1 MTAADLLVVGRIAT
15 LAGEH
20 GLGIVEAL
28 AISGGRVVAAGSLAE
43 VGSLAGPST
52 RRVDLAPDEVAIPGL
67 TDSHL
72 HLAEASLDDDKIDL
86 TAAAT
91 LADALDRIAEAHAA
105 LAPGAWLEGHG
116 WESDRWGGGWPTA
129 TDLARVAPGRPA
141 SIWAH
146 DHHSLWTS
154 EAGLEIAE
162 IDSATPD
169 PPGGVIRR
177 DATGHPTGVLHEAA
191 ARLVTGRVPPITA
204 DDLERAIPRLAGRL
218 LALGV
223 VAVHDPGQL
232 SLQEGL
238 GPAYEAYR
246 RLANA
251 GRLAIRIHA
260 AIRPEQLDAAIA
272 ADIRSGD
279 SLGDPA
285 GRARVGWLKLF
296 ADGTLGSRTAALL
309 EPIESEPGRPLP
321 VGTERGV
328 FMTEPAA
335 LAVLAERA
343 AAAGIASQ
351 IHAIGDHAVRV
362 ALDALAPTVGRAS
375 LVPRL
380 EHVQLVHPDD
390 VPRFHRAGIAASVQP
405 VHLRSDAA
413 AARRVWGGRAERFGY
428 AWATLARSGAL
439 LAFGTDAPVEPIDPW
454 PGLAIAV
461 IRADPSWP
469 AGTAPFGPAE
479 ALTLDQALRAATIG
493 PAVTAAEPDRGRL
506 IPGQLVDLAVIPAAA
521 LREPVEPGGPLA
533 TARPRL
539 VLVDG
544 AVAFEA

>member
-1 MTAADLLVVGRIAT
+1 MTAAELLVAGRIAT

-28 AISGGRVVAAGSLAE
+28 AMSGGRVVAAGHLAE
-43 VGSLAGPST
+43 VEALAGPGT
-52 RRVDLAPDEVAIPGL
+52 RRLDLAGDEVAIPGL

-91 LADALDRIAEAHAA
+91 LGEALDQIALVHASV
-105 LAPGAWLEGHG
+105 PSGAWLEGHG
-116 WESDRWGGGWPTA
+116 WESDRWGGWPTA
-129 TDLARVAPGRPA
+129 ADLARVAPGRPA
-141 SIWAH
+141 AIWAH

-154 EAGLEIAE
+154 EAGLETAG
-162 IDSATPD
+162 IDPATAD
-169 PPGGVIRR
+169 PAGGVIRR
-177 DATGHPTGVLHEAA
+177 DDAGRPTGVLHETAS
-191 ARLVTGRVPPITA
+191 RLVTAHVPPVTA
-204 DDLERAIPRLAGRL
+204 DDLERAVPRIAGRL

-223 VAVHDPGQL
+223 AAVHDPGQL

-238 GPAYEAYR
+238 GPAYEAYG
-246 RLANA
+246 RLSAA
-251 GRLAIRIHA
+251 GRLAIRVHA

-272 ADIRSGD
+272 AGIRSGD
-279 SLGDPA
+279 ALGDPD
-285 GRARVGWLKLF
+285 GRVRVGWLKLF

-309 EPIESEPGRPLP
+309 EPIEPEPGRPLP
-321 VGTERGV
+321 AGTERGV

-335 LAVLAERA
+335 LADFAERA
-343 AAAGIASQ
+343 AAARIAAQ

-362 ALDALAPTVGRAS
+362 ALDALEPTVGRAR

-390 VPRFHRAGIAASVQP
+390 VPRFARSGIAASVQP

-413 AARRVWGGRAERFGY
+413 AARRVWGSRAERFGY
-428 AWATLARSGAL
+428 AWATLARAGAL

-461 IRADPSWP
+461 TRADDSWP

-479 ALTLDQALRAATIG
+479 ALTLDQALRAATIA
-493 PAVTAAEPDRGRL
+493 PAMTAAEPDRGRL
-506 IPGQLVDLAVIPAAA
+506 TPGQRADLAVIPAAA
-521 LREPVEPGGPLA
+521 LREPVEAGGPLA

>member
-1 MTAADLLVVGRIAT
+1 MTAAELLVVGRIAT
-15 LAGEH
+15 LAGDE

-28 AISGGRVVAAGSLAE
+28 AISAGRVVAAGHLAE
-43 VGSLAGPST
+43 VDVLAGPAT
-52 RRVDLAPDEVAIPGL
+52 RRLDLAPDEVAIPGL

-72 HLAEASLDDDKIDL
+72 HLAEASLDEDKIDL

-91 LADALDRIAEAHAA
+91 LGDALDQIALVHAS

-116 WESDRWGGGWPTA
+116 WESDRWGGWPTA
-129 TDLARVAPGRPA
+129 ADLARIAPGRPA
-141 SIWAH
+141 AIWAH

-154 EAGLEIAE
+154 EAGLNAAG
-162 IDSATPD
+162 IDSATAD
-169 PPGGVIRR
+169 PAGGFIRR
-177 DATGHPTGVLHEAA
+177 DGAGRPTGVLHETAS
-191 ARLVTGRVPPITA
+191 RLLTAHAPPVTA
-204 DDLERAIPRLAGRL
+204 DDIERAVPRLADRL

-232 SLQEGL
+232 SLQDGL

-246 RLANA
+246 RLGDS
-251 GRLAIRIHA
+251 GRLAIRVHA

-272 ADIRSGD
+272 AGVRSGD
-279 SLGDPA
+279 ALGNPD
-285 GRARVGWLKLF
+285 GRARIGWLKLF

-309 EPIESEPGRPLP
+309 EPIEPEPGRPLP
-321 VGTERGV
+321 EGTERGV

-335 LAVLAERA
+335 LAVFAERA
-343 AAAGIASQ
+343 AAAGIAAQ

-362 ALDALAPTVGRAS
+362 ALDALEPTVGRAS

-390 VPRFHRAGIAASVQP
+390 VPRFGRAGIAASVQP

-413 AARRVWGGRAERFGY
+413 AARRLWGSRAERFGY
-428 AWATLARSGAL
+428 AWATLARAGAL
-439 LAFGTDAPVEPIDPW
+439 LTFGTDAPVEPIDPW

-461 IRADPSWP
+461 TRADASWP
-469 AGTAPFGPAE
+469 AGTPPFGPAE
-479 ALTLDQALRAATIG
+479 ALTLDQALRAATIA

-506 IPGQLVDLAVIPAAA
+506 TPGQRADFAVIPAAA

>member
-1 MTAADLLVVGRIAT
+1 MTAADLLVVGPIAT

-28 AISGGRVVAAGSLAE
+28 AVGGGRVVAAGRLAE
-43 VGSLAGPST
+43 VEPLAGPAT
-52 RRVDLAPDEVAIPGL
+52 RRVDLSPDEIAIPGL

-91 LADALDRIAEAHAA
+91 LGDALDRIALVHAS

-116 WESDRWGGGWPTA
+116 WESDRWGGWPTA
-129 TDLARVAPGRPA
+129 ADLARVAPGRPA
-141 SIWAH
+141 AIWAH

-154 EAGLEIAE
+154 EAGLEAAG
-162 IDSATPD
+162 IDSATAD
-169 PPGGVIRR
+169 PAGGVIRR
-177 DATGHPTGVLHEAA
+177 DSTVRPTGILHEAA
-191 ARLVTGRVPPITA
+191 ARLVTSRVPPITA
-204 DDLERAIPRLAGRL
+204 GDLEGAIPRVAGRL

-232 SLQEGL
+232 SLQDGL

-246 RLANA
+246 RLADS
-251 GRLAIRIHA
+251 GSLAIRVHA

-272 ADIRSGD
+272 AGIRSGD
-279 SLGDPA
+279 ALGDPD

-309 EPIESEPGRPLP
+309 AAIEPEPGRPLP
-321 VGTERGV
+321 AGTERGV
-328 FMTEPAA
+328 FMTEPAV
-335 LAVLAERA
+335 LAVLADRA
-343 AAAGIASQ
+343 ATAGIAAQ

-362 ALDALAPTVGRAS
+362 ALDALEPTVGRAR

-390 VPRFHRAGIAASVQP
+390 VPRFGQAGIAASVQP

-413 AARRVWGGRAERFGY
+413 AARRLWGSRAERFGY

-461 IRADPSWP
+461 TRADPSWA

-479 ALTLDQALRAATIG
+479 ALTLDQALRAATIA

-506 IPGQLVDLAVIPAAA
+506 TPGQRADLAVVPAAA
-521 LREPVEPGGPLA
+521 LREPVEAGGPLA

>member
-1 MTAADLLVVGRIAT
+1 
-15 LAGEH
+15 
-20 GLGIVEAL
+20 
-28 AISGGRVVAAGSLAE
+28 
-43 VGSLAGPST
+43 
-52 RRVDLAPDEVAIPGL
+52 L

-72 HLAEASLDDDKIDL
+72 HFAEMAPGDDRLDL
-86 TAAAT
+86 SSTPN
-91 LADALDRIAEAHAA
+91 LVDALDRIAEAHVS

-116 WESDRWGGGWPTA
+116 WDSDRWGGWPTA
-129 TDLARVAPGRPA
+129 ADLARVAPGRPA
-141 SIWAH
+141 AIWAH

-154 EAGLEIAE
+154 EAGLEAAG

-169 PPGGVIRR
+169 PAGGVIRR
-177 DATGHPTGVLHEAA
+177 DSTGRPTGVLHEAA
-191 ARLVTGRVPPITA
+191 ARLVRSRVPPVTA
-204 DDLERAIPRLAGRL
+204 EDVERAIPRLAGRV
-218 LALGV
+218 LALGI

-232 SLQEGL
+232 SPQSGL

-246 RLANA
+246 RLADA
-251 GRLAIRIHA
+251 GRLAIRVHA
-260 AIRPEQLDAAIA
+260 SIRPEQLDAAIEA
-272 ADIRSGD
+272 GHRSGD
-279 SLGDPA
+279 PLGNPDS
-285 GRARVGWLKLF
+285 RARVGWLKLF

-309 EPIESEPGRPLP
+309 EPIEPEPGRPLP
-321 VGTERGV
+321 AGTERGV

-335 LAVLAERA
+335 LAALAERA

-362 ALDALAPTVGRAS
+362 ALDALEPTVGRVS
-375 LVPRL
+375 LLPRL
-380 EHVQLVHPDD
+380 EHVQLVHSDD
-390 VPRFHRAGIAASVQP
+390 IARFRRAGIAASVQP

-413 AARRVWGGRAERFGY
+413 AARRLWGSRAERFGY
-428 AWATLARSGAL
+428 AWATLARCGAL
-439 LAFGTDAPVEPIDPW
+439 LAFGTDAPIEPIDPW

-461 IRADPSWP
+461 TRADPSWP

-493 PAVTAAEPDRGRL
+493 PAVMAAETDRGRL
-506 IPGQLVDLAVIPAAA
+506 VPGQRADLAVIPAAA
-521 LREPVEPGGPLA
+521 LREPVEPGGALA